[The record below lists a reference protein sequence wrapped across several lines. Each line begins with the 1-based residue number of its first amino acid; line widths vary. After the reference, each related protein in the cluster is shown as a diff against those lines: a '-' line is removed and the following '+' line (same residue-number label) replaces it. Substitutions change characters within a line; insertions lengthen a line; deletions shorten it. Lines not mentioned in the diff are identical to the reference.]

1 MRNAGP
7 RPASSI
13 EYRCKVTTVARTD
26 SADNQSETS
35 SLVAEA
41 PRISVVIPCHN
52 EATSIGNVV
61 TAFRAVLPDAEI
73 IVVDNASSDDTRQV
87 ATRSGARVIHE
98 SRRGKGFAL
107 LTGFA
112 AASAADYCVMVDG
125 DDTYPAEDVTAMIRA
140 AIDQGVDVVIG
151 TRLDS
156 HHPGAFRRG
165 HSIGNQFFIWLVRF
179 LFRIRTRDLFSGY
192 RVLSR
197 RFLDITPLVSTGF
210 DVEAELAVQA
220 KMNGFQV
227 LEIPVGYR
235 PRASDSHSKLRT
247 LQDGYFILRSIM
259 VLFRDYRP
267 VAFFGWLGIA
277 LAMASLWSGVVPVQ
291 DYIRTGLVSHLPRAV
306 LAAALFILSALS
318 FSLGVLL
325 SSINRRSVEM
335 AALIRKVSR

>member
-1 MRNAGP
+1 MCPSA
-7 RPASSI
+7 
-13 EYRCKVTTVARTD
+13 VTIANSTNLAHSLPD
-26 SADNQSETS
+26 
-35 SLVAEA
+35 SLVVPATV
-41 PRISVVIPCHN
+41 PRVSVVIPCHN

-61 TAFRAVLPDAEI
+61 AGFRAVLPDAEI
-73 IVVDNASSDDTRQV
+73 IVVDNASSDNTTR
-87 ATRSGARVIHE
+87 AAMDAGARVIHE

-112 AASAADYCVMVDG
+112 AASTADYCVMVDG

-179 LFRIRTRDLFSGY
+179 LFGIRTRDLFSGY

-220 KMNGFQV
+220 KMNGFLV

-247 LQDGYFILRSIM
+247 LHDGYYILRSIM

-277 LAMASLWSGVVPVQ
+277 LALASLWSGMVPVQ

-335 AALIRKVSR
+335 AALIRKVAR

>member
-1 MRNAGP
+1 
-7 RPASSI
+7 
-13 EYRCKVTTVARTD
+13 
-26 SADNQSETS
+26 
-35 SLVAEA
+35 
-41 PRISVVIPCHN
+41 
-52 EATSIGNVV
+52 
-61 TAFRAVLPDAEI
+61 
-73 IVVDNASSDDTRQV
+73 
-87 ATRSGARVIHE
+87 
-98 SRRGKGFAL
+98 
-107 LTGFA
+107 
-112 AASAADYCVMVDG
+112 
-125 DDTYPAEDVTAMIRA
+125 
-140 AIDQGVDVVIG
+140 
-151 TRLDS
+151 
-156 HHPGAFRRG
+156 
-165 HSIGNQFFIWLVRF
+165 
-179 LFRIRTRDLFSGY
+179 
-192 RVLSR
+192 VLSR